1 MLTAYFFITVRRAA
15 RSPQSGALG
24 GRKPT
29 MSDPHP
35 SAGPVEPPTGTTV
48 PADMPQP
55 GGLYARYVLGVL
67 FLVYIFNF
75 LDRQILSI
83 LNEAIRADLGLSDAQ
98 MGFLYG
104 TAFAV
109 FYAVFGLPLGRLA
122 DVWDRRK
129 LIAIG
134 LGFWSAMTALSGL
147 ARNFLQLG
155 AARIGVGI
163 GEASATPA
171 AFSMLG
177 DYFPARHRATVLA
190 LYSSGI
196 YVGAGLSLGIGGAI
210 VDNWDA
216 AYPAGTAPFGLMGW
230 QVAFFAVGLPGLLLA
245 LWVATL
251 REPIRG
257 MADGMFTPPEPH
269 PFRVF
274 FHELRAVVPPF
285 TLYHLWATGAGARG
299 IAVNLAAAL
308 VLAATALLLIAWLD
322 SPAQWGAMAIGLYAA
337 FSWGQS
343 LARRD
348 PSTFS
353 LILRTR
359 TMRYAGIAFGAIAFV
374 GYGIGYWTPPF
385 FIRVHGISTA
395 EAGAV
400 LGGTAAAA
408 GFLGVTLGGVIS
420 DRLRARHANG
430 RLWVGLFVAVSVL
443 PLGYVVFTTES
454 KLVAYAF
461 NFPLTMAAAM
471 WIGPGASTLQDLV
484 LPRMRATCGAV
495 YLLTVTF
502 LGLALGPYTI
512 GQLSGMLGD
521 DLERAIL
528 FGLGVMVVAVIFM
541 LLAIR
546 HLPRDEQSLRERAR
560 LAGEQFADA
569 AAPGTP

>member
-1 MLTAYFFITVRRAA
+1 
-15 RSPQSGALG
+15 
-24 GRKPT
+24 
-29 MSDPHP
+29 
-35 SAGPVEPPTGTTV
+35 
-48 PADMPQP
+48 MPKP
-55 GGLYARYVLGVL
+55 GGPYARYVLGVL

-129 LIAIG
+129 VIAIG
-134 LGFWSAMTALSGL
+134 LGFWSAMTAVSGL
-147 ARNFLQLG
+147 ARNFGELG
-155 AARIGVGI
+155 AARVGVGI

-177 DYFPARHRATVLA
+177 DYFPSRYRATVLA

-210 VDNWDA
+210 VDNWNA
-216 AYPAGTAPFGLMGW
+216 AFPAGDGPFGLRGW
-230 QVAFFAVGLPGLLLA
+230 QVAFFAVGVPGLLLA

-257 MADGMFTPPEPH
+257 MADGVFTALEPH
-269 PFRVF
+269 PFRAF

-285 TLYHLWATGAGARG
+285 TLVHLWISGAGAAAFA
-299 IAVNLAAAL
+299 INITAAVVLTVVAAL
-308 VLAATALLLIAWLD
+308 MIAWLD
-322 SPAQWGAMAIGLYAA
+322 APAQWIALAVGLYAA

-343 LARRD
+343 LTRRD
-348 PSTFS
+348 PAAFT

-359 TMRYAGIAFGAIAFV
+359 AMRYSGLAFGAIAFV

-385 FIRVHGISTA
+385 FIRVHGISAT

-408 GFLGVTLGGVIS
+408 GFLGVTLGGILG
-420 DRLRARHANG
+420 DRMRQKSVNG
-430 RLWVGLFVAVSVL
+430 RLWVGLFVAAAIL
-443 PLGYVVFTTES
+443 PLGYLVFTTES
-454 KLVAYAF
+454 LVLAYVF
-461 NFPLTMAAAM
+461 NFPLTMISAM

-512 GQLSGMLGD
+512 GELSGALDDNLTHALLIGLWVSVAAVILLLIAMRHHPG
-521 DLERAIL
+521 DLES
-528 FGLGVMVVAVIFM
+528 
-541 LLAIR
+541 LL
-546 HLPRDEQSLRERAR
+546 QRAR
-560 LAGEQFADA
+560 AAGEPAE
-569 AAPGTP
+569 

>member
-1 MLTAYFFITVRRAA
+1 
-15 RSPQSGALG
+15 
-24 GRKPT
+24 
-29 MSDPHP
+29 MSEPDG
-35 SAGPVEPPTGTTV
+35 SAQPMPGDTEPASHRPA
-48 PADMPQP
+48 PADLPQP
-55 GGLYARYVLGVL
+55 GGPYARYVLGVL

-147 ARNFLQLG
+147 ARNFVQLG

-177 DYFPARHRATVLA
+177 DYFPARYRATVLA
-190 LYSSGI
+190 IYSSGI

-216 AYPAGTAPFGLMGW
+216 AYPPGTAPFGLMGW

-257 MADGMFTPPEPH
+257 MADGVFTPPEPH

-274 FHELRAVVPPF
+274 FLELRAVVPPF
-285 TLYHLWATGAGARG
+285 TLYHLWATRAGARG
-299 IAVNLAAAL
+299 FAVNIGAAV
-308 VLAATALLLIAWLD
+308 VLAVVAALLIAWLD
-322 SPAQWGAMAIGLYAA
+322 SPAQWIAMAVGLYAA
-337 FSWGQS
+337 FSWGQA

-348 PSTFS
+348 ASTFT
-353 LILRTR
+353 LILRTP

-374 GYGIGYWTPPF
+374 GYGVGYWTAPF
-385 FIRVHGISTA
+385 FIRAHGISAA
-395 EAGAV
+395 EAGVV

-408 GFLGVTLGGVIS
+408 GFLGVTLGGIIG
-420 DRLRARHANG
+420 DKLRQSHVSG
-430 RLWVGLFVAVSVL
+430 RLWVGLFVAASVL

-454 KLVAYAF
+454 KLVAYVV
-461 NFPLTMAAAM
+461 NFPLTMVSAM

-521 DLERAIL
+521 DLERAVL
-528 FGLGVMVVAVIFM
+528 LGLCVSIVAVVFM
-541 LLAIR
+541 VLAMR
-546 HLPRDEQSLRERAR
+546 NLPRDEANLVQRAR
-560 LAGEQFADA
+560 SAGETFAGQ
-569 AAPGTP
+569 APTP

>member
-1 MLTAYFFITVRRAA
+1 
-15 RSPQSGALG
+15 
-24 GRKPT
+24 
-29 MSDPHP
+29 MSDLRD
-35 SAGPVEPPTGTTV
+35 GV
-48 PADMPQP
+48 PAP

-147 ARNFLQLG
+147 AKNFTQLG

-177 DYFPARHRATVLA
+177 DYFPAERRATVLA
-190 LYSSGI
+190 IYSSGI

-210 VDNWDA
+210 VDSWDA
-216 AYPAGTAPFGLMGW
+216 AFAAGGAPFGFSGW
-230 QVAFFAVGLPGLLLA
+230 QVAFFAVGLPGILLA

-251 REPIRG
+251 REPVRG
-257 MADGMFTPPEPH
+257 MADGVVTPPEPH

-274 FHELRAVVPPF
+274 FHELRAVVPPL
-285 TLYHLWATGAGARG
+285 TLVHLWATGAGVRG
-299 IAVNLAAAL
+299 FAINLAAAGGL
-308 VLAATALLLIAWLD
+308 ALAAALLIRWLG
-322 SPAQWGAMAIGLYAA
+322 SPAQWIAMAIGLYAA
-337 FSWGQS
+337 FSWSQA

-348 PSTFS
+348 PATFT
-353 LILRTR
+353 LIFRTR
-359 TMRYAGIAFGAIAFV
+359 AMRYVGLAFGTIAFV
-374 GYGIGYWTPPF
+374 GYGIGYWTAPF
-385 FIRVHGISTA
+385 FIRSHGISTA
-395 EAGAV
+395 QAGAI

-408 GFLGVTLGGVIS
+408 GFLGVTLGGIVA
-420 DRLRARHANG
+420 DRLRQRSVNG
-430 RLWVGLFVAVSVL
+430 RLWVGLFAATATL
-443 PLGYVVFTTES
+443 PLGWIVFTTES
-454 KLVAYAF
+454 LLLAYLV
-461 NFPLTMAAAM
+461 NFPLTMITAM

-484 LPRMRATCGAV
+484 LPRMRGTCGAV

-502 LGLALGPYTI
+502 MGLALGPYTI
-512 GQLSGMLGD
+512 GQLSGVFGD
-521 DLERAIL
+521 NLTPAIL
-528 FGLGVMVVAVIFM
+528 IALALMVAAT
-541 LLAIR
+541 LLLLIAMR
-546 HLPRDEQSLRERAR
+546 HLPQDQASLVERAR
-560 LAGEQFADA
+560 AAGERVDRTPSA
-569 AAPGTP
+569 A

>member
-1 MLTAYFFITVRRAA
+1 MTEPGS
-15 RSPQSGALG
+15 SP
-24 GRKPT
+24 
-29 MSDPHP
+29 
-35 SAGPVEPPTGTTV
+35 AGT
-48 PADMPQP
+48 

-122 DVWDRRK
+122 DTWDRRK

-147 ARNFLQLG
+147 ARNFVQLG

-171 AFSMLG
+171 AFSLLG
-177 DYFPARHRATVLA
+177 DYFPSERRATVLA
-190 LYSSGI
+190 IYSSGI

-210 VDNWDA
+210 VDNWNA
-216 AYPAGTAPFGLMGW
+216 AFAAGEAPYGLRGW

-257 MADGMFTPPEPH
+257 MADGVLTRPEPH
-269 PFRVF
+269 PFRLF
-274 FHELRAVVPPF
+274 FLELRSVVPPL
-285 TLYHLWATGAGARG
+285 TLVHLWATRAGPNAF
-299 IAVNLAAAL
+299 ALNLGAAA
-308 VLAATALLLIAWLD
+308 VLAVVATLLILWLD
-322 SPAQWGAMAIGLYAA
+322 SHAQWIAMAVGLYAA
-337 FSWGQS
+337 FSWCQS
-343 LARRD
+343 LSVRD
-348 PSTFS
+348 PATFR

-359 TMRYAGIAFGAIAFV
+359 AMRYAGLAFGAIAFV
-374 GYGIGYWTPPF
+374 GYGVGYWTAPF
-385 FIRVHGISTA
+385 FIRVHGISAT

-408 GFLGVTLGGVIS
+408 GFLGVTTGGIVA
-420 DRLRARHANG
+420 DRLRKVSVNG
-430 RLWVGLFVAVSVL
+430 RLWVGLFVASATL
-443 PLGYVVFTTES
+443 PLGYLVFTTES
-454 KLVAYAF
+454 LLLAYVL
-461 NFPLTMAAAM
+461 NVPLTMITAM

-484 LPRMRATCGAV
+484 LPRMRGTCGAI

-502 LGLALGPYTI
+502 MGLALGPYTI
-512 GQLSGMLGD
+512 GQLSGAFDD
-521 DLERAIL
+521 DLVPAIL
-528 FGLGVMVVAVIFM
+528 IALCVTLAAVV
-541 LLAIR
+541 LLLMAMR
-546 HLPRDEQSLRERAR
+546 HLPEDQATTVSRAR
-560 LAGEQFADA
+560 AAGEALA
-569 AAPGTP
+569 

>member
-1 MLTAYFFITVRRAA
+1 
-15 RSPQSGALG
+15 
-24 GRKPT
+24 
-29 MSDPHP
+29 MSDSPG
-35 SAGPVEPPTGTTV
+35 SAASRHEGEATDAGSHAAAL
-48 PADMPQP
+48 ADMSKP
-55 GGLYARYVLGVL
+55 GGPYARYVLGVL

-147 ARNFLQLG
+147 ARNFGELG

-177 DYFPARHRATVLA
+177 DYFPGRYRATVLA
-190 LYSSGI
+190 IYSSGI

-257 MADGMFTPPEPH
+257 MADGVFTPPEPH

-274 FHELRAVVPPF
+274 FLELRAVVPPF
-285 TLYHLWATGAGARG
+285 TLYHLWATRAGPRG
-299 IAVNLAAAL
+299 FAVNLTAAAI
-308 VLAATALLLIAWLD
+308 LAIIAALLIAWLG
-322 SPAQWGAMAIGLYAA
+322 SPAQWIAMAIGLYAT
-337 FSWGQS
+337 FSWGQA

-348 PSTFS
+348 ASTFT

-359 TMRYAGIAFGAIAFV
+359 AMRYAALAFGAIAFV
-374 GYGIGYWTPPF
+374 GYGVGYWTAPY
-385 FIRVHGISTA
+385 FIRAHGISTA

-408 GFLGVTLGGVIS
+408 GFLGVTVGGIVGV
-420 DRLRARHANG
+420 RLRQNHVNG
-430 RLWVGLFVAVSVL
+430 RLWVGMFVAVAIL
-443 PLGYVVFTTES
+443 PLGYVVFTAES
-454 KLVAYAF
+454 KLVAYVV
-461 NFPLTMAAAM
+461 NFPLTMVAAM

-512 GQLSGMLGD
+512 GQISGTLDDHLGH
-521 DLERAIL
+521 AIL
-528 FGLGVMVVAVIFM
+528 IGLTVSALAVLFL
-541 LLAIR
+541 LLAMR
-546 HLPRDEQSLRERAR
+546 HLPGDESSLLQRAR
-560 LAGEQFADA
+560 QAGETIAGDTTDQDA
-569 AAPGTP
+569 AHR